1 MKEEQIVERIQN
13 LQADI
18 KYSFKQTSEVIDII
32 YRQGVNDEKKFG
44 VKQPYMVVK
53 QQKDSDIV
61 VMSSKDLNDA
71 FGTKPNDK
79 KFRSKRAT
87 SEDEQLKI
95 EHRIQKVKRDI
106 YLELLQEIEKKN
118 DLMDVYIYVKEKC
131 KEYGEPGVRNK
142 FNNRERKR
150 ENPWM

>member
-32 YRQGVNDEKKFG
+32 YRQGVNDEKNFG
-44 VKQPYMVVK
+44 VKQPDIVVK

-79 KFRSKRAT
+79 KFGSKRVT
-87 SEDEQLKI
+87 PEDEQLKI

-118 DLMDVYIYVKEKC
+118 DLMDVYIYVKDKC

>member
-32 YRQGVNDEKKFG
+32 YRQGVNDEKNFG
-44 VKQPYMVVK
+44 VKQPDIVVK
-53 QQKDSDIV
+53 QQKDSDVV
-61 VMSSKDLNDA
+61 VMSSKDLNNA

-79 KFRSKRAT
+79 KFGSKRALP
-87 SEDEQLKI
+87 EDEQLKI
-95 EHRIQKVKRDI
+95 EQRIQKVKRDI

-142 FNNRERKR
+142 LNNRERKR